1 MRWLNRDAME
11 EEAGLNLYATCGN
24 SLTSCIDILGND
36 NASVVVEGLGAGWAG
51 STITLNGR
59 TAVQLNKERY
69 YLTMTHQR
77 GMYIPKGGST
87 SSLYLFKADNVK
99 KCLRLDYHELPVH
112 SNNPP
117 VWHLNVDGNSG
128 IAKVTNSRSLN
139 HATSPKIKALGKT
152 VTVFKY
158 GGRICFIAG
167 IGMSAIDI
175 YRADNRVRE
184 AVKQVGGWSGAML
197 GGKVGASLGAKV
209 GATAA
214 ITLGQTGPQVAVPEE
229 LISVPVC
236 GFLGGA
242 GGGLVGGITGYFFG
256 YKTTEKVYDWVF
268 TPLEKEEWEVGCEQ
282 K

>member
-1 MRWLNRDAME
+1 
-11 EEAGLNLYATCGN
+11 
-24 SLTSCIDILGND
+24 
-36 NASVVVEGLGAGWAG
+36 
-51 STITLNGR
+51 
-59 TAVQLNKERY
+59 
-69 YLTMTHQR
+69 
-77 GMYIPKGGST
+77 
-87 SSLYLFKADNVK
+87 
-99 KCLRLDYHELPVH
+99 
-112 SNNPP
+112 
-117 VWHLNVDGNSG
+117 
-128 IAKVTNSRSLN
+128 
-139 HATSPKIKALGKT
+139 
-152 VTVFKY
+152 
-158 GGRICFIAG
+158 
-167 IGMSAIDI
+167 MSAIDI

-197 GGKVGASLGAKV
+197 GGKVGASLGAKA